1 MEKTTDNRFED
12 LLDIFFSAP
21 DKNGAHGYPPGR
33 FFEFVRALA
42 ESANDLKKCALLLNA
57 AEREFPDDG
66 FFRNLC
72 GAVFDAMVDF
82 GVLPEELTCEE
93 KSEKAVFLLKNA
105 LELFGKLSDICYAAS
120 REEVSLPDVAVKM
133 AEKFRVSSVQ
143 DIAELL
149 ISSDPFADKRVFR
162 WNGRVLTAVTPDAVK
177 PIGKFFGFAGVR
189 HIFTDHFKDFADSKC
204 NVPLLI
210 YSLPGYGKTSMT
222 LSHALA
228 VKKSVVILPDPED
241 LNGSWIEL
249 VVRLARRKDHKFVVF
264 FDDIDPSQVDWYSF
278 RTHVGGAFSMPEN
291 VMPVLSSNY
300 EFPAGI
306 LSRGRKVSYPVF
318 DEVRCTEMIEDF
330 LLDFGL
336 KRPMPQLIS
345 LIGADYTEEFGQK
358 KFTELSPRTLMR
370 YLQIYMQDKNKR
382 RTMVEMAMG
391 ELVTRPDAEL
401 FYEFN
406 INLMRDLY
414 GEEYINRLRNEK
426 LKNL

>member
-1 MEKTTDNRFED
+1 MSPCAEKSFKE
-12 LLDIFFSAP
+12 LLDIFFACP
-21 DKNGAHGYPPGR
+21 DKNGGTGYPDNR
-33 FFEFVRALA
+33 FFEFLSCLSRDEKDPVR
-42 ESANDLKKCALLLNA
+42 CAVLLNA
-57 AEREFPDDG
+57 MEREFPG
-66 FFRNLC
+66 ESFYSRLR
-72 GAVFDAMVDF
+72 GEIFDAVVKF
-82 GVLPEELTCEE
+82 GVLPAELSSETLPARAEFLVSAACEL
-93 KSEKAVFLLKNA
+93 FNA
-105 LELFGKLSDICYAAS
+105 LAAAFAGAAAQS
-120 REEVSLPDVAVKM
+120 SVVPGA
-133 AEKFRVSSVQ
+133 AEKLIERLRTPDCKAMAKV
-143 DIAELL
+143 LL
-149 ISSDPFADKRVFR
+149 DSDPFAGNRVFR
-162 WNGRVLTAVTPDAVK
+162 WYNGTLHPVKPDAVK
-177 PIGKFFGFAGVR
+177 PVKKFFGFAGVR
-189 HIFTDHFKDFADSKC
+189 HIFSDHFRDFATSRS

-222 LSHALA
+222 LSHALNIQD
-228 VKKSVVILPDPED
+228 SVVILPDPED
-241 LNGSWIEL
+241 LNGRWINL
-249 VVRLARRKDHKFVVF
+249 VSKIAGRKDHKFIIF
-264 FDDIDPSQVDWYSF
+264 FDDIDPSQADWYSF
-278 RTHVGGAFSMPEN
+278 RTHVGGVFSMPDN

-336 KRPMPQLIS
+336 KRPLPQLIS

-382 RTMVEMAMG
+382 RTMVEMSMG
-391 ELVTRPDAEL
+391 EMVTRPDAKL

-414 GEEYINRLRNEK
+414 GEEYIKRLCNEK